1 MRAAAALLVHQ
12 GKIKKKFFAKLCGL
26 IFLFDIDLGNV

>member
-12 GKIKKKFFAKLCGL
+12 GKIKNTQ
-26 IFLFDIDLGNV
+26 DLLEDHSEDSFPN